1 METLSTYILQ
11 AYPNTLALFER
22 LVPFIL
28 ILVAVVVT
36 VLVQWRHAGVQRNR
50 LGVEL
55 FDKRYE
61 FLQLVRNITSISLS
75 NDARYFER
83 IQKDYSKFV
92 QYRLLFPNSIA
103 KAVDRMLE
111 NCDELLISSRNVDA
125 FGHEETP
132 RQTAEDENDA
142 LKKQIRSQMEA
153 LQKRLED
160 FIRIDWKG

>member
-1 METLSTYILQ
+1 MENLATHILQ
-11 AYPNTLALFER
+11 AYPETLALLEK
-22 LVPFIL
+22 LIPLIL
-28 ILVAVVVT
+28 ILIAVIIT
-36 VLVQWRHAGVQRNR
+36 VLIQWRQAGVQRNR

-61 FLQLVRNITSISLS
+61 FLQLVRNITTISLS
-75 NDARYFER
+75 NDARYYER

-92 QYRLLFPNSIA
+92 QYRLLFPDSIA

-132 RQTAEDENDA
+132 RQTAEDENET
-142 LKKQIRSQMEA
+142 LKQQIRSQMEA